1 VKRVILVNIIIISIL
16 LISLEIITRVFSMSG
31 IMGMDSNLIENTNGI
46 NELKKNSKGKV
57 FGKIVYTDSNGFRV
71 PIENFEYSKD
81 HSSIFIIGDSVAFG
95 NGVDEKKTFIGSLRI
110 KNKNINF
117 LNSSVP
123 GYQIFE
129 HNKNVNKLNDFKKIK
144 KIFYVFTLNDVFE
157 INRTNNNNQK
167 SSKTNSFF
175 KRLKKTKFFQF
186 INEYL
191 RNKSYLYMYIKGIA
205 SDPSK
210 RYFQYALNYYKNKN
224 DFTDIEV
231 YLSKLKNISLARN
244 IDLKIIIL
252 PYEFQ
257 TRKDNC
263 IKENLIPQQ
272 IIEEILISLE
282 VQYKNYTDFF
292 CGSINPKSLF
302 YKFDPMH
309 LSEKGHKLVFLKMLK
324 EI

>member
-1 VKRVILVNIIIISIL
+1 
-16 LISLEIITRVFSMSG
+16 MSG

-144 KIFYVFTLNDVFE
+144 KIFDE
-157 INRTNNNNQK
+157 
-167 SSKTNSFF
+167 
-175 KRLKKTKFFQF
+175 
-186 INEYL
+186 
-191 RNKSYLYMYIKGIA
+191 NKSIYGLNLPLILNKIK
-205 SDPSK
+205 
-210 RYFQYALNYYKNKN
+210 KNK
-224 DFTDIEV
+224 
-231 YLSKLKNISLARN
+231 
-244 IDLKIIIL
+244 KI
-252 PYEFQ
+252 F
-257 TRKDNC
+257 K
-263 IKENLIPQQ
+263 
-272 IIEEILISLE
+272 
-282 VQYKNYTDFF
+282 YKRP
-292 CGSINPKSLF
+292 GI
-302 YKFDPMH
+302 
-309 LSEKGHKLVFLKMLK
+309 
-324 EI
+324 